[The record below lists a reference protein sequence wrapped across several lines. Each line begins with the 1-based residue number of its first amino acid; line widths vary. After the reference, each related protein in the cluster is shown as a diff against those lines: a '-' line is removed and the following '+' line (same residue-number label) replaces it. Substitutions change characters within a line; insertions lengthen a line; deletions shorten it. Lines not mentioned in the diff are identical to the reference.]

1 MTTLENVNIG
11 KTLRISAKLE
21 NQIIHDFNNGGCKSA
36 YGLSTLQRIALL
48 KILLGGNAPKC
59 ECILCLQRI
68 PPTVSGL

>member
-21 NQIIHDFNNGGCKSA
+21 NQIIHDFNNGGCKSS

-48 KILLGGNAPKC
+48 KILFSANPPKC
-59 ECILCLQRI
+59 ECIHCL
-68 PPTVSGL
+68 

>member
-21 NQIIHDFNNGGCKSA
+21 NQIIHDFNNGGCTSS

-59 ECILCLQRI
+59 ECILCL
-68 PPTVSGL
+68 

>member
-21 NQIIHDFNNGGCKSA
+21 NQIIHDFNNGGCKTS

-48 KILLGGNAPKC
+48 KILLSENAPKC
-59 ECILCLQRI
+59 ECVVCI
-68 PPTVSGL
+68 